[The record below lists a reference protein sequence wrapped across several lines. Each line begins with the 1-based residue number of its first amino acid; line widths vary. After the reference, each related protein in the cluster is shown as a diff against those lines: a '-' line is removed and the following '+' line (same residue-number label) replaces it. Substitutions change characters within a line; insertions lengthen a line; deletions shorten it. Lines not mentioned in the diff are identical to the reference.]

1 MNEPS
6 YNELKKKYM
15 DALELIND
23 LSITLDKREQD
34 IILLKTSIAELEDI
48 LYDRGIF
55 RHFDFD

>member
-6 YNELKKKYM
+6 YNELKEKYM
-15 DALELIND
+15 DTLELIND

-34 IILLKTSIAELEDI
+34 IILLKTSIEELEDI

>member
-6 YNELKKKYM
+6 YKELKKKYM

-34 IILLKTSIAELEDI
+34 IILLKTSIEELEDI
-48 LYDRGIF
+48 LYDRRIF

>member
-6 YNELKKKYM
+6 YKELKKKYM
-15 DALELIND
+15 DVLELIND